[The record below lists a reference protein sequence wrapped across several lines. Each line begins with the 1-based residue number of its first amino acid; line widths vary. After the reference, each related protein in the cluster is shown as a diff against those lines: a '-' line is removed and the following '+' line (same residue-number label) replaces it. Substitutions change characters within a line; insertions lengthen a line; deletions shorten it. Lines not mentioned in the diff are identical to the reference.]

1 MIDAIPTMAWCSLAD
16 GSVEFLNQRWHDYTG
31 LPPEEA
37 HGWGWKVA
45 ILHQD
50 IASVMD
56 NWQALLASGEAG
68 YCRLAGGHDTV
79 HPQVLHQLTVVIGDV
94 PHRSGQGR

>member
-1 MIDAIPTMAWCSLAD
+1 MFNKVRNFDNPFQVMIDAIPTMAWCSLAD

-56 NWQALLASGEAG
+56 NGQALLASGEAG
-68 YCRLAGGHDTV
+68 YCRLAGGTI
-79 HPQVLHQLTVVIGDV
+79 PFIRRYST
-94 PHRSGQGR
+94 S